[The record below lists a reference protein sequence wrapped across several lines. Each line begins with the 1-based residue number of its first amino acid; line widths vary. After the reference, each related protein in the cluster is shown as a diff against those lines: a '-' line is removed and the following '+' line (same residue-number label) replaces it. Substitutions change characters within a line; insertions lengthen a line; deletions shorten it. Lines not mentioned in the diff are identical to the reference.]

1 MKKKFKI
8 IFMGTPSFA
17 VPTLELLGK
26 SNHDIVLVVT
36 QPDRPRGRGRKTFP
50 SPIKETAIRLGY
62 DLIQPDAVRT
72 EAFSDLVVKY
82 EPDFFV
88 VTAFGH
94 ILSEQTLSIPRI
106 GAINIHASLLPR
118 YRGSAPIQWAI
129 INGEKETG
137 VTTILMDKGM
147 DTGDILLSSKTEIT
161 ADETSATLH
170 DRLSYLGAEL
180 LIKTL
185 TLYQNDQLDPI
196 PQDHTLASYAPML
209 KKNDGRID
217 WTMPPHK
224 IEAFIRGMTPW
235 PGAFTFHGE
244 KRLKIFSALPVLIEN
259 DAPPGVVVEGFPDE
273 MRVST
278 GKGLL
283 SILEIQGESG
293 KRLVIK
299 DFLRGHKIPPGT
311 ILR

>member
-72 EAFSDLVVKY
+72 EAFSDLLMKY

-94 ILSEQTLSIPRI
+94 ILSEKILSIPRI

-147 DTGDILLSSKTEIT
+147 DTGDILLSSKTKIT

-170 DRLSYLGAEL
+170 DRLSCLGAEL
-180 LIKTL
+180 LIETL
-185 TLYQNDQLDPI
+185 TLYQNDQIDPV

-217 WTMPPHK
+217 WTMSSHK

-235 PGAFTFHGE
+235 PGAFTFLGE

-273 MRVST
+273 LRVST

-283 SILEIQGESG
+283 SMLEIQGESG